1 MSGPCGS
8 GGKKTW
14 MGECLK
20 RGLIT
25 RKYSPFWINQIQIK
39 RPLFAVEKRM
49 NYHTLYGKLFQGL
62 HIAES
67 IFERHLREKKTC
79 PGSDSRSKIV
89 TSCFMPQQLSPTPVA
104 SYPPWT
110 TMAIFVNS
118 TQTLFSA
125 IFKEQSSLHSSR
137 SCWRIWVVIKS
148 RASLCYH

>member
-39 RPLFAVEKRM
+39 RPLFAVEKRR

-62 HIAES
+62 HISES
-67 IFERHLREKKTC
+67 IFEGHLREKKLVH
-79 PGSDSRSKIV
+79 SQIFSQKS
-89 TSCFMPQQLSPTPVA
+89 SPVA
-104 SYPPWT
+104 SCHYNYHQHKQHDLHHDQLWPLFP
-110 TMAIFVNS
+110 NS

-125 IFKEQSSLHSSR
+125 IFKEQSPLHISR
-137 SCWRIWVVIKS
+137 NCWRIWVVIKS